1 MTIVGWIDL
10 FTRERYCEAVTDS
23 FKFCIQHKG
32 LRLFEYII
40 MPSHVHLIARH
51 LEGGLH
57 AVIRDMK
64 SYLAKEFLRLPD
76 TPGESRKEW
85 LKYMFAYY
93 AKDIRQNIDHM
104 VWQKTSH
111 PVELSNQGTYD
122 QKVDYLIM
130 NPVVSGYVLDETTW
144 QYSSACKWSPLRLT
158 ENGALAKQFH
168 D

>member
-64 SYLAKEFLRLPD
+64 SYLAKEFRRLPD

-93 AKDIRQNIDHM
+93 AKDINQDNEVKPGISNEQVAVIATCDRSGHKDFKVATQGRVSKKDIEKVLKGKLDKAE
-104 VWQKTSH
+104 VLCSDSH
-111 PVELSNQGTYD
+111 RSYTHSL
-122 QKVDYLIM
+122 
-130 NPVVSGYVLDETTW
+130 
-144 QYSSACKWSPLRLT
+144 C
-158 ENGALAKQFH
+158 
-168 D
+168 

>member
-93 AKDIRQNIDHM
+93 AKDINQDNEVAKLANPELAMNKWPLLLLVTVPVI
-104 VWQKTSH
+104 KT
-111 PVELSNQGTYD
+111 L
-122 QKVDYLIM
+122 K
-130 NPVVSGYVLDETTW
+130 
-144 QYSSACKWSPLRLT
+144 
-158 ENGALAKQFH
+158 
-168 D
+168 